1 MSNFMNRVWRG
12 CVCDIR
18 GSHAIEF
25 AIVAPIMFL
34 LVMGAIEFGLL
45 MFTQVALESALG
57 NVARTTTIGNT
68 TGYPDRLSFIKA
80 EFLRETQELI
90 HSENIIISSEV
101 VATSPAKYVEPELC
115 LTKPP
120 RFGNCPAGTAF
131 IDSNNNGVY
140 DGGTLNNDLGKGGD
154 LVQMNVA
161 LPWTFFTPIIGR
173 FFRSDQ
179 VVGQNLVTGTY
190 VIRTSAVIK
199 NEPF

>member
-1 MSNFMNRVWRG
+1 MSKYFHKIWRTS
-12 CVCDIR
+12 VSDSR

-25 AIVAPIMFL
+25 ALIAPILFL
-34 LVMGAIEFGLL
+34 LVMSAIEFGLL
-45 MFTQVALESALG
+45 MFTQMALESALG

-68 TGYPDRLSFIKA
+68 TGYSDRLSYIRA
-80 EFLRETQELI
+80 EFLRQTQGLI
-90 HSENIIISSEV
+90 HSENIVISSEV
-101 VATSPAKYVEPELC
+101 VSSQTAKYIEPEMC

-120 RFGNCPAGTAF
+120 RFGNCPADTAF
-131 IDSNNNGVY
+131 VDNNGNGVY
-140 DGGTLNNDLGKGGD
+140 DGGSLSNDLGKGGD

-161 LPWTFFTPIIGR
+161 LPWTFFTPIVGR